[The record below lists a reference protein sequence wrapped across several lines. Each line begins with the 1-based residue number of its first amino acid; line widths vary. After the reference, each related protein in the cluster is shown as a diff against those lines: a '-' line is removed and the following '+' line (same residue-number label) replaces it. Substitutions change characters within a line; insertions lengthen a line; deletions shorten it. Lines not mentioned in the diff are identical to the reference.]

1 MTSPKR
7 VEDSVLSDL
16 VFKALSHKF
25 RRKLVFFL
33 ADAPAGFTELQE
45 GMQCQT
51 GTLYHHLRILG
62 ELVEQE
68 SSNRQWALTDTGW
81 LAYRVLTTSQDDL
94 EIPEMRK
101 QALPALLMRVINILA
116 PKRIFQTIENA
127 PFHTI
132 IEGIVLFIVFG
143 WLLAS
148 SDLQMIVVFFDQ
160 GKMELAFGIAAVFL
174 GWISLALVFAIIS
187 KLMTFHPRNKTEV
200 VLIIAIVPFSMIPLA
215 LLPLIQIIGF
225 DQPEL
230 IAILATILQIWVLV
244 LLAHGLTVIFE
255 IKLEKSLL
263 VAVVTMYCLIAIT
276 TIFSAVV

>member
-16 VFKALSHKF
+16 VFKALAHKF

-62 ELVEQE
+62 ELVEQN
-68 SSNRQWALTDTGW
+68 SNNRQWTLTDMGW

-101 QALPALLMRVINILA
+101 QALPALLVRVINILA
-116 PKRIFQTIENA
+116 PKRVFQTIENA

-160 GKMELAFGIAAVFL
+160 GRMELAFAVAAVFL

-187 KLMTFHPRNKTEV
+187 KLMTSHPRNKTEV

-230 IAILATILQIWVLV
+230 VAILATILQIWVLI
-244 LLAHGLTVIFE
+244 LLAHGLSVIFE
-255 IKLEKSLL
+255 IKLERALL
-263 VAVVTMYCLIAIT
+263 VAIVTMYCLIAIT
-276 TIFSAVV
+276 TIFSAVG

>member
-1 MTSPKR
+1 MTSTQR
-7 VEDSVLSDL
+7 VEDSALSDL
-16 VFKALSHKF
+16 VFKALAHEF

-62 ELVEQE
+62 ELVEQN
-68 SSNRQWALTDTGW
+68 SNNRQWLLTDTGW
-81 LAYRVLTTSQDDL
+81 LAYRVLTTSQNDL

-101 QALPALLMRVINILA
+101 QALPALLVRAINILA
-116 PKRIFQTIENA
+116 PKRVFQTVENA

-148 SDLQMIVVFFDQ
+148 SDVQMIVVFFDQ
-160 GKMELAFGIAAVFL
+160 GRMELAFALASVFL
-174 GWISLALVFAIIS
+174 GWISLVLVFAIIS
-187 KLMTFHPRNKTEV
+187 KLMTSHPRNKTEV

-230 IAILATILQIWVLV
+230 ATILATILQIWVLI
-244 LLAHGLTVIFE
+244 LLAHGLSVIFE

-263 VAVVTMYCLIAIT
+263 VAIVTMYCLIAIT
-276 TIFSAVV
+276 TIFSAVG